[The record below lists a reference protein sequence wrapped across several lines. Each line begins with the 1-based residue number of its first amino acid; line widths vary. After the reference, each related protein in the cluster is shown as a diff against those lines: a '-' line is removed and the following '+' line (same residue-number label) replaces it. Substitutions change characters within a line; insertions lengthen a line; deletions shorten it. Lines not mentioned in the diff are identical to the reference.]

1 MILKNQHIHMLI
13 NTLTPTNLRI
23 MKKYIVATR
32 PSLLAYTQTEQTVN
46 LLRAKN
52 PDCEFEIV
60 KFSTHGDK
68 VTDKP
73 LTSFGGTGVFV
84 KELENAIIEGQADFA
99 VHSLKDVPSIQPE
112 GFTLACF
119 PKREDVRDVL
129 LTRNNISINELSDNC
144 IVGTGSP
151 RRMLQIKQFKDLRGN
166 IDTRIQKLQNGE
178 YDAILLAAAGLK
190 RLGKTID
197 ETTILSTELSIPAIG
212 QGCIAIECKT
222 DNSELIN
229 ILRSINDKDTE
240 LAIIAERSYMKTIGG
255 GCKFPLGAYA
265 FVENNQ
271 ITLNVMIGNH
281 HTSQIIRFSETSSIE
296 KAEELGIELAH
307 RIEKQCDLEGITIER

>member
-1 MILKNQHIHMLI
+1 
-13 NTLTPTNLRI
+13 

-73 LTSFGGTGVFV
+73 LTAFGGTGVFV
-84 KELENAIIEGQADFA
+84 KELENAILEGKADFA
-99 VHSLKDVPSIQPE
+99 IHSLKDVPSLQPE

-129 LTRNNISINELSDNC
+129 LTRNNLTLSELPEDC
-144 IVGTGSP
+144 VVGTGSP
-151 RRMLQIKQFKDLRGN
+151 RRIVQIMKLKPQVRFKDLRGN
-166 IDTRIQKLQNGE
+166 IDTRIQKLHNGE
-178 YDAILLAAAGLK
+178 YDAIVLAAAGIH
-190 RLGKTID
+190 RLGKQID
-197 ETTILSTELSIPAIG
+197 ENSYMPLSQSIPAIG
-212 QGCIAIECKT
+212 QGAIALECKS
-222 DNSELIN
+222 DDKELIEM
-229 ILRSINDKDTE
+229 LRSINDPDTE
-240 LAIIAERSYMKTIGG
+240 IAILAERSYMKTIGG

-265 FVENNQ
+265 IVENGK
-271 ITLNVMIGNH
+271 ISLEVMIGNH
-281 HTSQIIRFSETSSIE
+281 HTGQVIRFEETADVE
-296 KAEELGIELAH
+296 KAVELGKKMAEQIEG
-307 RIEKQCDLEGITIER
+307 ECDRQGIVIER